1 MRHENSKEHIY
12 TASMLR
18 ARKPEEKRTSS
29 TWEWNKSHLLL
40 PRTCGSSTT
49 PNNQHTVPQIRNIS
63 LETYRVSFGQQKFSQ
78 IRSILAGDTSDEG
91 DFSFVS
97 KFRHDCVDVCIKER
111 SSEDREWFGS
121 DVLPKNWKWK
131 LWDLFD
137 DRKNH
142 KRSCVVLRLGNFYV
156 GIEQKG
162 LGWSPLAQTPI
173 Y

>member
-29 TWEWNKSHLLL
+29 TWERNKSHLLL
-40 PRTCGSSTT
+40 SRTCGSSTT
-49 PNNQHTVPQIRNIS
+49 PNNQHIVPQIRNIS
-63 LETYRVSFGQQKFSQ
+63 VETYRVSFGQQEFSQ

-97 KFRHDCVDVCIKER
+97 KFRHDCVDVCIEER

-121 DVLPKNWKWK
+121 DVIAKELKVKIM
-131 LWDLFD
+131 
-137 DRKNH
+137 
-142 KRSCVVLRLGNFYV
+142 RSFR
-156 GIEQKG
+156 
-162 LGWSPLAQTPI
+162 
-173 Y
+173 